1 MALGALAALKA
12 ANRNDVVVVGIDGS
26 NDERDAIKSGSLQAT
41 AMLQAQA
48 IAAQGVTDLDNFLQ
62 KGVKPPKQRVMFRG
76 ILITQDNADKVQD
89 FNIKS

>member
-1 MALGALAALKA
+1 
-12 ANRNDVVVVGIDGS
+12 
-26 NDERDAIKSGSLQAT
+26 
-41 AMLQAQA
+41 MLQAQA